1 MSHELLSA
9 LREST
14 HALHQELDHH
24 PMMALLLK
32 PELTAPAYANTL
44 AWLHPLQTIL
54 EGHLAKLLPSYAS
67 HIELAS
73 RVAALDDD
81 LKQLNTSPYQLATDI
96 QLDIQRTLTPSLGT
110 VAGMLYVLNGARLG
124 SAHIARRIQ
133 HISPTLPIRY
143 FAEAN
148 GAVYWPL
155 TLKLIDNLEKSE
167 YSDCKVTAEAVFRW
181 YIKVMDSAQQDAVCQ
196 TVCGY
201 T

>member
-1 MSHELLSA
+1 MSHELLTA
-9 LREST
+9 LRENT
-14 HALHQELDHH
+14 HAMHQALDHH
-24 PMMALLLK
+24 PMMARLLQ
-32 PELTAPAYANTL
+32 PELTATTYANTL
-44 AWLHPLQTIL
+44 AWLHPLQTVL
-54 EGHLAKLLPSYAS
+54 EGHLAKLLSTYAS
-67 HIELAS
+67 HLELAS
-73 RVAALDDD
+73 RVAALNDD
-81 LKQLNTSPYQLATDI
+81 LERLNTQPYQLPDDI

-155 TLKLIDNLEKSE
+155 TLKLIDHLEKSE